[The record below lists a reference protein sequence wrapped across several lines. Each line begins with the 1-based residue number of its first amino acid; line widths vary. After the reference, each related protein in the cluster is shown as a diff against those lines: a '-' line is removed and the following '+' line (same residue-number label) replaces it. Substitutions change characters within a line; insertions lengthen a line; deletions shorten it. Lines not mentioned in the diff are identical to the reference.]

1 MQPQAAVAD
10 CYNKTAQAYAD
21 KFISELDGKHLD
33 RILLKS
39 FASENKAGGRL
50 IDLGCGPGQ
59 TTSFLFDNGVADI
72 LGVDLS
78 PQMIAAAKNRNPHIN
93 FETADILNLPY
104 ADASFGSA
112 VAFYAIVHFSYEQV
126 LAAFKEI
133 KRILLT
139 GGEILFSFHIGTD
152 AVHLE
157 NFLGHE
163 VNIDFCFFETGKIVL
178 LLEEA
183 CFSIVDVLEREP
195 YRAVE
200 HPSRRAYIWAKTHR

>member
-21 KFISELDGKHLD
+21 KFIDELDGKHLD

-39 FASENKAGGRL
+39 FASENKARGRL

-59 TTSFLFDNGVADI
+59 TTAFLFDHGIADI

-78 PQMIAAAKNRNPHIN
+78 PQMIAAAQNRNPHIN
-93 FETADILNLPY
+93 FKAADILNLPY
-104 ADASFGSA
+104 ADASFGAA
-112 VAFYAIVHFSYEQV
+112 VAFYAIVHFSYGQV

-133 KRILLT
+133 NRILLT
-139 GGEILFSFHIGTD
+139 GGEILFSFHIGTEV
-152 AVHLE
+152 VHLA

-163 VNIDFCFFETGKIVL
+163 VNIDFCFFETGKIVS

-183 CFSIVDVLEREP
+183 RFSVIDVLEREP
-195 YRAVE
+195 YKSAE
-200 HPSRRAYIWAKTHR
+200 PPSRRAYIWAKSSR